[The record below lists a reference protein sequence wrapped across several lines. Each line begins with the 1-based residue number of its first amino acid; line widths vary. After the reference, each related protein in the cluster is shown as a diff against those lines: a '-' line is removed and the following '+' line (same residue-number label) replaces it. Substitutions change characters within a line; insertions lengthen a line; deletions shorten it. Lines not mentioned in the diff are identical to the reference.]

1 MKKNSISMEMYPA
14 TLFFFLNTPL
24 LSLPDLQGTL
34 ERLDLGDNSK

>member
-1 MKKNSISMEMYPA
+1 MKKKQYFNGNVSG